1 MENWKFALS
10 SIMGHKMR
18 SFLTMLGIIIGV
30 ASVVVIMALGQ
41 GMTKQITDMFS
52 ADTRDIEIYYVAKDS
67 DSKGI
72 LTMIL
77 KQHHQTK
84 VLKFRKNGCKKSLL
98 MSQGFKT
105 IT

>member
-72 LTMIL
+72 FDDDIETTSSDQGPKIQEEWL
-77 KQHHQTK
+77 Q
-84 VLKFRKNGCKKSLL
+84 KNH
-98 MSQGFKT
+98 F
-105 IT
+105 

>member
-72 LTMIL
+72 FDDDIETTSSDQGPKIQEEWL
-77 KQHHQTK
+77 Q
-84 VLKFRKNGCKKSLL
+84 KSLL